1 MIAFVAK
8 DSGGANLVLHHAL
21 SIQTEYKLYL
31 FGIAEKIASELKI
44 EQFVRNQSVNKLTRI
59 ISGANFPGEI
69 GEQEILLGEF
79 QEQGIP
85 IDGYLDGW
93 QNLGNRFTGI
103 NIRNYLVVDEY
114 SEALAKKLYPGKVL
128 RVKNFY
134 LHSTLKEFRL
144 LSSIIPQNP
153 SGVLYLSRPKLSDP
167 GSQGL
172 HGENCICTDL
182 RTIEKSLLPAKIVVR
197 DHPLLDSIICINEY
211 SARKGL
217 KISRSNGISPLA
229 KDLAQCAF
237 AVGAPT
243 PALGI
248 AKDAGLNTYILS
260 SSQMSAGA
268 PSFPILS
275 L

>member
-1 MIAFVAK
+1 VIAFVAK

-21 SIQTEYKLYL
+21 SIQTECKFYL
-31 FGIAEKIASELKI
+31 FGVAKEIAAELKI
-44 EQFVRNQSVNKLTRI
+44 EQFKRNQSVNELTQI

-69 GEQEILLGEF
+69 GEQEILLGKF
-79 QEQGIP
+79 QAQGIP

-93 QNLGNRFTGI
+93 ENLANRFPGI
-103 NIRNYLVVDEY
+103 DIRNYLVVDDY
-114 SEALAKKLYPGKVL
+114 SEALARKLYPGKVL

-134 LHSTLKEFRL
+134 LHSTLNEFHSF
-144 LSSIIPQNP
+144 SSIIPQNP
-153 SGVLYLSRPKLSDP
+153 NGVLYLSRPKLSDP
-167 GSQGL
+167 GSQRL

-182 RTIEKSLLPAKIVVR
+182 RTIEKSLSPTKIVVR
-197 DHPLLDSIICINEY
+197 DHPSLNSIICISEY

-217 KISRSNGISPLA
+217 VICQSRGTSSLA
-229 KDLAQCAF
+229 KDLAQCSY

-248 AKDAGLNTYILS
+248 AKDAGLKAYILS

-275 L
+275 